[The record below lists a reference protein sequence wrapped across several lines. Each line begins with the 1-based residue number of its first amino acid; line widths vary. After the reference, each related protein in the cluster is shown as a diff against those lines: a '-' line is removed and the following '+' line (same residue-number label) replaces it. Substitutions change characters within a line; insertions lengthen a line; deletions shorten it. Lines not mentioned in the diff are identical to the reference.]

1 MRPTRDLAYLALVS
15 SKDEETASLPPAEQ
29 PTTSGEETKENGNGA
44 ETKVDSEAAMPFINQ
59 VTASAAEGEGLA
71 AAQSANNASRDQKL
85 GSPSVLGKRT
95 SDHFDE
101 DTGQMDIDTDGPAAK
116 TSSPEPIEKSEQ
128 TSRDRSGDATGM
140 VAQNGEDGVV
150 EIVAEYQAR
159 TASLPQGEEPKAR
172 SPPPLP
178 PRTASTTIAETNMMF
193 GRQNDVSEAMDNV
206 LFQIESAIDDSKI
219 SRQSNPP
226 TLGGQPCSFVQS
238 LFYGT
243 TLQTLEFETE
253 EDAKRVKEETF
264 GYQLVDVAKD
274 GNDLYDGLDA
284 AFAPSIVDIEGKKAK
299 RQDVLTQLPPILQ
312 IQLQRVQ
319 FDRATS
325 RVYKSNAYM
334 PFPQTLRMGKYLS
347 PEGRSPEFAAKQSR
361 SSQLRSEL
369 TKLQAKLLRL
379 EQKDEDQVG
388 CTFA

>member
-1 MRPTRDLAYLALVS
+1 LALVS
-15 SKDEETASLPPAEQ
+15 SKDEETSSLPASNQ
-29 PTTSGEETKENGNGA
+29 TATSATQATAGNEAPGIEMTIDGEAVPQALDGVVPDA
-44 ETKVDSEAAMPFINQ
+44 
-59 VTASAAEGEGLA
+59 EGLA
-71 AAQSANNASRDQKL
+71 AAQSVDTSDQDAKV

-101 DTGQMDIDTDGPAAK
+101 DAGQMDIDTENPSVRTGSPEAMEVVACAAK
-116 TSSPEPIEKSEQ
+116 DNNTSGS
-128 TSRDRSGDATGM
+128 DM
-140 VAQNGEDGVV
+140 VAQNGVNGVV
-150 EIVAEYQAR
+150 EILPETQGNEPRAED
-159 TASLPQGEEPKAR
+159 KAH

-178 PRTASTTIAETNMMF
+178 PRTPSTSIAETNMMF

-206 LFQIESAIDDSKI
+206 LFQIESSIDDSKI
-219 SRQSNPP
+219 DRAASSS
-226 TLGGQPCSFVQS
+226 TLGGKPCSFVQS

-243 TLQTLEFETE
+243 TLQTLEFEAE
-253 EDAKRVKEETF
+253 GEGKRVKEETF

-284 AFAPSIVDIEGKKAK
+284 AFAPSIVDIEGKKAT
-299 RQDVLTQLPPILQ
+299 RQDILTQLPPILQ

-347 PEGRSPEFAAKQSR
+347 SEGRSPEFAAKQSR

-369 TKLQAKLLRL
+369 TKLQAKLAKL
-379 EQKDEDQVG
+379 EQKDEDQVSRLESKLLLS
-388 CTFA
+388 